1 MLTPAK
7 LALASILFSSQAA
20 AQTTWFVDANAV
32 APFDGTAAQP
42 YRQIRDAIAA
52 ASTLPGDTLL
62 VAPGRYQSFS
72 TAKRLTIRSTGG
84 ALVTGIEPA
93 TVNTLKTVR
102 HVSFAYNSTLE
113 GFTIWAA
120 PAGMAVDSPGLTMN
134 RCILLGGGAA
144 YAGFHGDGGEANH
157 CLITGFEFGLKADTN
172 ACGAYCELDA
182 RNSILHDNVLDFGPF
197 TEGSYCV
204 FESVAPMLSGALASI
219 QAAPQ
224 CFDFLGHDFHLL
236 PSSPCIDAGDPT
248 SPLDPDGTRADIG
261 PFPYDPNYQPYTS
274 YCTAK
279 VNSLG
284 CTPSIAAQNTASLT
298 SAQPFWISCTN
309 QISQRSGLMSYGFAP
324 LATPYQ
330 GGFKC
335 VASPTR
341 RSGLL
346 NSGGNAATS
355 DCSGVFTLDFNATI
369 RAGLDPALTLGE
381 EVYCQFWARDPA
393 ASFASNRSNALRFRV
408 AP

>member
-1 MLTPAK
+1 MHTLAK
-7 LALASILFSSQAA
+7 LALASILFSNLAA
-20 AQTTWFVDANAV
+20 AQSTWFVDANAV
-32 APFDGTAAQP
+32 APFDGTAAHP
-42 YRQIRDAIAA
+42 YQQIKDAIAA

-93 TVNTLKTVR
+93 TSNTLKTVR
-102 HVSFAYNSTLE
+102 HVSSAYNSTLE

-120 PAGMAVDSPGLTMN
+120 PAGMAVDSQGLTMN

-157 CLITGFEFGLKADTN
+157 CLITGFEFGLQAATN
-172 ACGAYCELDA
+172 ACGAYCEMRA
-182 RNSILHDNVLDFGPF
+182 RNSILQDNALDFDAF
-197 TEGSYCV
+197 SEGFYCAC
-204 FESVAPMLSGALASI
+204 ESIDPVDGYPLCWI

-298 SAQPFWISCTN
+298 STQPFWISCTN

-346 NSGGNAATS
+346 NSGGNAGAP

-369 RAGLDPALTLGE
+369 RAGLDPALTLGQ
-381 EVYCQFWARDPA
+381 EVYCQFWARDAA
-393 ASFASNRSNALRFRV
+393 ASFGSNRSNALRFRV